1 MKAMAGNLSE
11 DPMAIRKPFD
21 WGRVARTMFYIYCTL
36 IFMFLIAPLAVIVPL
51 SFNAE
56 PYFTFTPKMLT
67 LDPTGWSTRWYE
79 ELRDNPQ
86 WIESVKNSFIV
97 AVFSTLIATVLGTMA
112 AIGLSR
118 ANMPYRGLI
127 MALVLSPMIVP
138 VIVVAAGMSFVYG
151 SWGLSQTHLG
161 LILAHATLGAPFVVI
176 TMTATLAGFD
186 RRLVQASES
195 LGASPMT
202 TFFQITLPL
211 VAPGLAA
218 GALFAFA
225 TSFDE
230 LVTVLFL
237 GGPDQTTIPR
247 QMWSGIR
254 EQISPAILAAA
265 TMLICV
271 AATLLLLIQLAQ
283 NQQKYYGGSKG

>member
-1 MKAMAGNLSE
+1 MTATAAASASVAPL
-11 DPMAIRKPFD
+11 AKPFD
-21 WGRVARTMFYIYCTL
+21 WGRIARGAFYLYCALVL
-36 IFMFLIAPLAVIVPL
+36 IFLIAPLLVIVPL

-56 PYFTFTPKMLT
+56 PYFTFTPKMLAM
-67 LDPTGWSTRWYE
+67 DPTGWSLRWYN
-79 ELRDNPQ
+79 ELETNPQ
-86 WIESVKNSFIV
+86 WLESVKNSFVI

-118 ANMPYRGLI
+118 PNMPYRGLI

-138 VIVVAAGMSFVYG
+138 VIIVAAGMSFVYG
-151 SWGLSQTHLG
+151 AWGLSQTHLG

-186 RRLVQASES
+186 RRLVQAGQS
-195 LGASPMT
+195 LGATPLT

-265 TMLICV
+265 TLLICV